1 MNRREFLMLGGAS
14 ALVLAAP
21 SIVRAQGAGVV
32 NLYSARHYQT
42 DEALYGEFTQQ
53 TGIRVNRIDADA
65 DPLLERLKAEGRN
78 SPCDVFISVDAGR
91 IERAREQGLL
101 QPANS
106 AVLAER
112 VPAHLRAPDGTWFG
126 FSKRARVLVYARDR
140 VRPSELS
147 TYEDLADAKWRGK
160 VVVRSSNNVYN
171 QSLVGS
177 MLAALGAERT
187 EAVCRGLVANFAR
200 PPAGGDRDQ
209 IAAVAAGQADIAIS
223 NTYYLFNMA
232 RPNAPARERET
243 VGKVAVFFPNQRDR
257 GTHVNISGG
266 GVAANA
272 PNRANAVR
280 FLEYLV
286 SPSAQR
292 YFAEGN
298 SEYPVVAGVASPPWV
313 SEYGDFTED
322 RLNAQVFAQNNAE
335 ALRIMDRAGW
345 R

>member
-1 MNRREFLMLGGAS
+1 MNRRQFLGLGSAS
-14 ALVLAAP
+14 VALLAAP
-21 SIVRAQGAGVV
+21 ALGRAQSGGMV

-101 QPANS
+101 QPINS
-106 AVLAER
+106 ESLTQR
-112 VPAHLRAPDGTWFG
+112 VPAHLRSPDGMWFG
-126 FSKRARVLVYARDR
+126 FSKRARVLVYSRDR
-140 VRPSELS
+140 VRPSDLS
-147 TYEDLADAKWRGK
+147 TYEDLADSKWRGK
-160 VVVRSSNNVYN
+160 IVVRSSNNVYN

-177 MLAALGAERT
+177 LLAALGAERT

-209 IAAVAAGQADIAIS
+209 IAAVAAGQADVAIS

-232 RPNAPARERET
+232 RPNAPARDREI

-272 PNRANAVR
+272 PNKANAIR

-286 SPSAQR
+286 SPAAQR

-298 SEYPVVAGVASPPWV
+298 SEYPVVEGVTPPPWV
-313 SEYGDFTED
+313 SEYGAFNED
-322 RLNAQVFAQNNAE
+322 RLNAQVFARNNAE